1 MNVIDYKYLETFVF
15 AAIFGVFAIYHL
27 LLFLV
32 LRLKILL
39 YYCIILIGVTAHW
52 SLYLL
57 LLDADNSF
65 SQLVQNTSLTTAMI
79 TTFGFLIFT
88 KFYLNIT
95 QNNSPG
101 LHKAYTILMY
111 VTITLPIIHILY
123 SMLVGFNSFSK
134 ILELIAAITSLTTM
148 VLNIISGIKLFHA
161 EKFNK
166 YYLYSYTPYLL
177 ASILYIVTWLLSYFF
192 NIKTDYIIL
201 ITSILVTLQI
211 ILFSIL
217 IGFKFKSIVDD
228 NKRIQLDANNR
239 LVYEVDRQT
248 KQLQQAKTELEFQNK
263 ELETVNKLKNKIFS
277 LLTHDVRGPLNNV
290 SVLIGLIEN
299 ELVDT
304 PLKQITA
311 KLKSDVNDRV
321 SMVNTL
327 LDWSYKQIDGVKVSK
342 EQCNLNEVFNAII
355 KEFEWAAKDKNIS
368 IEQEILCQTIFI
380 DQNMLKVILRNLLSN
395 AIKFSE
401 NGKKIILSSQCTSDI
416 VELKVKD
423 FGLGMNTDWKNSSES
438 NHGPTIRKGTIGEKG
453 TGFGLMI
460 TKDFV
465 EMNDGIIHCKSEIN
479 KGTEFILQFKN
490 TVQEPPKLSSN
501 ELDDMLS
508 N

>member
-1 MNVIDYKYLETFVF
+1 MNIIDYKYLETFIF
-15 AAIFGVFAIYHL
+15 TAIFGFFAIYHL

-32 LRLKILL
+32 LRFKVIL
-39 YYCIILIGVTAHW
+39 YYCIILVGLTAHFT
-52 SLYLL
+52 LYILL
-57 LLDADNSF
+57 FDADDNF
-65 SQLVQNTSLTTAMI
+65 SQLIQNTSLITAMI

-88 KFYLNIT
+88 KNYLNIT
-95 QNNSPG
+95 ENNKPQ
-101 LHKAYTILMY
+101 LHKAYKILMY
-111 VTITLPIIHILY
+111 ITITLPIIHVLYLILI
-123 SMLVGFNSFSK
+123 GNNSFSK

-177 ASILYIVTWLLSYFF
+177 ASILYIGTWLLGYFF
-192 NIKTDYIIL
+192 NIKTDNILL
-201 ITSILVTLQI
+201 ITSTLITLQI
-211 ILFSIL
+211 LLFSIL
-217 IGFKFKSIVDD
+217 IGFKFKSIEDD

-239 LVYEVDRQT
+239 LAYEVDRQT
-248 KQLQQAKTELEFQNK
+248 KQLQLAKNELEFQNK
-263 ELETVNKLKNKIFS
+263 ELETVNELKNKIFS

-327 LDWSYKQIDGVKVSK
+327 LDWSYKQMEGVKVNK
-342 EQCNLNEVFNAII
+342 EQCDLNDIFNTVI
-355 KEFEWAAKDKNIS
+355 KEFEWAVKDKNITV
-368 IEQEILCQTIFI
+368 EQEILCQSIFI
-380 DQNMLKVILRNLLSN
+380 DPNMLKVILRNLLSN

-401 NGKKIILSSQCTSDI
+401 NGKRIILSSQCTPTI
-416 VELKVKD
+416 VEIRVKD
-423 FGLGMNTDWKNSSES
+423 FGLGMNTDWQNSTENNS
-438 NHGPTIRKGTIGEKG
+438 GPTVRKGTIGEKG

-465 EMNDGIIHCKSEIN
+465 EMNGGEIICMSEIN
-479 KGTEFILQFKN
+479 KGTEFILSFKN
-490 TVQEPPKLSSN
+490 LTN
-501 ELDDMLS
+501 EQAIPHI
-508 N
+508 

>member
-1 MNVIDYKYLETFVF
+1 MNIIDYKYLETFIF
-15 AAIFGVFAIYHL
+15 TAIFGFFAIYHL

-32 LRLKILL
+32 LRFKVLL
-39 YYCIILIGVTAHW
+39 YYCIILVGLTAHF
-52 SLYLL
+52 SLYILL
-57 LLDADNSF
+57 FNADDSF
-65 SQLVQNTSLTTAMI
+65 SQLVQNASLTTAMI

-88 KFYLNIT
+88 KNYLNIT
-95 QNNSPG
+95 QNNRPR
-101 LHKAYTILMY
+101 LHKAYKILMY
-111 VTITLPIIHILY
+111 ITITLPIIHVIYLIFI
-123 SMLVGFNSFSK
+123 GNNSLSR

-148 VLNIISGIKLFHA
+148 VFNIVSGIKLFHV

-177 ASILYIVTWLLSYFF
+177 ASILYIVTWLLGYFF
-192 NIKTDYIIL
+192 NIKTDNILL
-201 ITSILVTLQI
+201 ITSILITLQI
-211 ILFSIL
+211 LLFSIL
-217 IGFKFKSIVDD
+217 IGFKFKSIEDD

-239 LVYEVDRQT
+239 LAYEVDRQT
-248 KQLQQAKTELEFQNK
+248 KQLQLAKNELEFQNQ

-327 LDWSYKQIDGVKVSK
+327 LDWSYKQLEGVKVSK
-342 EQCNLNEVFNAII
+342 EQCDLNDIFNAII
-355 KEFEWAAKDKNIS
+355 KEFEWAAKDKNITV
-368 IEQEILCQTIFI
+368 EQEILCQTMFI

-401 NGKKIILSSQCTSDI
+401 NGKRIILSTKCTPTI
-416 VELKVKD
+416 VEIRVKD
-423 FGLGMNTDWKNSSES
+423 FGLGMNTDWQNSTDNNS
-438 NHGPTIRKGTIGEKG
+438 GPTVRKGTIGEKG

-465 EMNDGIIHCKSEIN
+465 EMNGGEIICKSEIN
-479 KGTEFILQFKN
+479 KGTEFILSFKN
-490 TVQEPPKLSSN
+490 LTN
-501 ELDDMLS
+501 EQAIPQI
-508 N
+508 